1 VPVPEG
7 PATIVWNEDEA
18 SRLAPQRTFLIF
30 GLRRGGTTSVAL
42 AARELGLYLGEQY
55 AVNLEDQE
63 FREFK
68 GVDSIR
74 ATIAARNAAHDVWG
88 WKHPQPLRYFETIY
102 DDLRNPRF
110 IFVTRDM
117 TATALGIAKR
127 EVMTADAAI
136 NDVATVLGRNLAL
149 LRQLKRPALFV
160 SYEKLLLR
168 PEAVIREM
176 AGFLG
181 MACDEGTCARI
192 TGQIV
197 PGRYQPESRYGWRGK
212 LRDTARI
219 WLTS

>member
-1 VPVPEG
+1 MPEG

-88 WKHPQPLRYFETIY
+88 WKHPQPLRY
-102 DDLRNPRF
+102 
-110 IFVTRDM
+110 
-117 TATALGIAKR
+117 
-127 EVMTADAAI
+127 
-136 NDVATVLGRNLAL
+136 
-149 LRQLKRPALFV
+149 
-160 SYEKLLLR
+160 
-168 PEAVIREM
+168 
-176 AGFLG
+176 
-181 MACDEGTCARI
+181 
-192 TGQIV
+192 
-197 PGRYQPESRYGWRGK
+197 
-212 LRDTARI
+212 
-219 WLTS
+219 